1 MSQHI
6 NFDTIFLNGTAVFD
20 DDADFVGKWW
30 VVFFSER
37 SNWQCRVGLGTGWD
51 MLGGTL
57 GRTQQLVVTAKNS
70 PHQNGNMYNF

>member
-6 NFDTIFLNGTAVFD
+6 NFDTIFLMGQPCLTMMQILWENG
-20 DDADFVGKWW
+20 GY
-30 VVFFSER
+30 FFQKGATG
-37 SNWQCRVGLGTGWD
+37 NAGLGWIRGWD

>member
-1 MSQHI
+1 M
-6 NFDTIFLNGTAVFD
+6 FD

-30 VVFFSER
+30 VVFFQKGATG
-37 SNWQCRVGLGTGWD
+37 NAGLGWVRGWD